1 MKKIMGFVVTVLMI
15 ASVSAVVLA
24 KETLGGTVVK
34 IEKAFVTV
42 QDSETGDEFRV
53 HMDKSTKI
61 NGELKQD
68 ALVEVEVDNGH
79 AVSITVAEKRM
90 KEGSEG

>member
-1 MKKIMGFVVTVLMI
+1 MKKMLVFFMTVLVI

-61 NGELKQD
+61 TGELKKD
-68 ALVEVEVDNGH
+68 VLVEVEVDNGH
-79 AVSITVAEKRM
+79 AVSIIVGEKSL

>member
-1 MKKIMGFVVTVLMI
+1 MKKILGFVVTVLVI

-79 AVSITVAEKRM
+79 AVSITVAEKSM